1 MSFFTLGKE
10 GDNVVILTDAV
21 EQCAGLTKLKL
32 TREDAE
38 ELTRMLN
45 FMLGA
50 ALAPQA
56 LPRVQ
61 DTERAP
67 PPSLAKV
74 LSPDA
79 PVDDVIL
86 EAMRA
91 DKAALDARK
100 KADEDKR
107 ERRRVAL
114 LGAAAD
120 GLLES
125 DE

>member
-1 MSFFTLGKE
+1 
-10 GDNVVILTDAV
+10 
-21 EQCAGLTKLKL
+21 
-32 TREDAE
+32 
-38 ELTRMLN
+38 MLN

-56 LPRVQ
+56 FPRVQ

-67 PPSLAKV
+67 PPSLAKPV
-74 LSPDA
+74 LPPDA

-91 DKAALDARK
+91 DKAALEARRV
-100 KADEDKR
+100 ADEAKR

-114 LGAAAD
+114 LGAQAE
-120 GLLES
+120 GLLEG

>member
-1 MSFFTLGKE
+1 
-10 GDNVVILTDAV
+10 
-21 EQCAGLTKLKL
+21 
-32 TREDAE
+32 
-38 ELTRMLN
+38 MLN

-50 ALAPQA
+50 ALQPQP

-67 PPSLAKV
+67 PLMLASAPPKPA

-91 DKAALDARK
+91 DKAALEARRA
-100 KADEDKR
+100 ADEAKR

-114 LGAAAD
+114 LGAQAE
-120 GLLES
+120 GLLEG